1 MLWVL
6 STNFTLPFPVV
17 AIYLINHN
25 IIDQGFCHNE
35 NVKLELRV
43 DCGSNFAASVFHSN
57 DGNLILQCQH
67 PVNKQWTCSVE
78 SVTGLYNASTDMFE
92 IDFIYN
98 QTIHGSEQY
107 NISIFCND
115 TSQATQ
121 IRLKPCRKF
130 YKSKFCI

>member
-1 MLWVL
+1 MG
-6 STNFTLPFPVV
+6 SINQFYFTFSVV

-35 NVKLELRV
+35 HVKLELRV
-43 DCGSNFAASVFHSN
+43 DCGSNFTASVFHSN

-67 PVNKQWTCSVE
+67 PVNEQWTCSVE
-78 SVTGLYNASTDMFE
+78 SVTGLYKASTDMFE

-121 IRLKPCRKF
+121 IRIKPCRKF
-130 YKSKFCI
+130 Y